1 MVSNIQVRKKSY
13 QVHAIL
19 ILILFF
25 LFQKAIGVAWLVFL
39 AFIVVNSEPS
49 IHEVANIDLNV
60 ATLRQI
66 DLHTNSDDRNLFKRA
81 VRRRNNHKRRNRKFD
96 RNTGGRN
103 LRIPNTDF
111 TCKGRKPGYYA
122 DMEADCR
129 VSEKF
134 KCENDKLIR

>member
-1 MVSNIQVRKKSY
+1 MLFF
-13 QVHAIL
+13 L
-19 ILILFF
+19 ILF

-49 IHEVANIDLNV
+49 IREVANIDFNV

-66 DLHTNSDDRNLFKRA
+66 DLHTNSDDRNLFKRS

-129 VSEKF
+129 VSYLFQKVSEKQIPVNF
-134 KCENDKLIR
+134 YHF

>member
-1 MVSNIQVRKKSY
+1 MVSSIQVRKKNMLSSAC
-13 QVHAIL
+13 HFFNFS
-19 ILILFF
+19 FF

-49 IHEVANIDLNV
+49 VREVANIDLNV

-66 DLHTNSDDRNLFKRA
+66 DLHTNSDDRNLFKRS

-122 DMEADCR
+122 DMEANCR
-129 VSEKF
+129 VISCLFQKF
-134 KCENDKLIR
+134 SDK